1 MYFDPHYSKVSLF
14 SWGAKSG
21 FKFTILLDLRKTF
34 SLDKQNLAF
43 EEIKCINHQL
53 LWGFTLMESHYNS

>member
-1 MYFDPHYSKVSLF
+1 MHFDPHYSKVSLL
-14 SWGAKSG
+14 SWGAESG
-21 FKFTILLDLRKTF
+21 CKFTFLLDLRKTF

-43 EEIKCINHQL
+43 EEIKCINQQL